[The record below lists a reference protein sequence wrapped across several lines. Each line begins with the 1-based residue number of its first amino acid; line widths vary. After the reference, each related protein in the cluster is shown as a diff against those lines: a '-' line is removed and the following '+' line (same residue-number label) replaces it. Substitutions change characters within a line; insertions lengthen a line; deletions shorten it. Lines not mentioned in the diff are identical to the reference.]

1 MIELNSE
8 MTHAEMVA
16 YFDAAQKMLS
26 DLMIKV
32 KAREAAKKKAG
43 KVRISNRLTSNF
55 QSSSE

>member
-1 MIELNSE
+1 MIELNNKMS
-8 MTHAEMVA
+8 HAELVA
-16 YFDAAQKMLS
+16 YFAAAQKMLS

-32 KAREAAKKKAG
+32 KAKEAAKKKVG